1 MNPSELVPLKLLIR
15 GFWKVRAL
23 NTHLWRRAFVWS
35 GAAGKQ
41 SQPVRSATGSLLAQ
55 RVTEA
60 GQIVG
65 GDQPRVPV
73 LAAGHPYLGTSVDL
87 CADVHVGILGTQIT
101 QSPHVGLALVIISG
115 RHDVNHTVRYIAMDS
130 IACLLAGQLCL
141 TVIRMFDPASQVP
154 LYVQIANHVEAQI
167 ASGELAPGG
176 RLPAERDLA
185 EQWGVAYQTVRR
197 AMRELRERGLVAS
210 VVGKGTFVRE
220 AGDR

>member
-1 MNPSELVPLKLLIR
+1 M
-15 GFWKVRAL
+15 
-23 NTHLWRRAFVWS
+23 
-35 GAAGKQ
+35 AA
-41 SQPVRSATGSLLAQ
+41 
-55 RVTEA
+55 
-60 GQIVG
+60 
-65 GDQPRVPV
+65 
-73 LAAGHPYLGTSVDL
+73 LAAGHPHLGTPEELGANVQVRVL
-87 CADVHVGILGTQIT
+87 GAQVTQGPIVGI
-101 QSPHVGLALVIISG
+101 GLVVIAG
-115 RHDVNHTVRYIAMDS
+115 RRDFNHTVRYIAIDS

-167 ASGELAPGG
+167 ASGELVPGG

-220 AGDR
+220 ADDR